1 MECMLAFSDHM
12 RVVNVKGPIH
22 HLDTSS
28 CRVTRLQQPHSTGW
42 PKIASTPPAVASDP
56 DLWAHPVLN
65 GLHACTITHH
75 CPVSIMSISLEVSI
89 SHLHPELHCWPCL
102 LISNV
107 IFAVYCQHKLKTF
120 QTLVHIESKLNYWCF
135 HFRNCTQDFPLTFY

>member
-28 CRVTRLQQPHSTGW
+28 SRVTRLQQPHSTGW
-42 PKIASTPPAVASDP
+42 PKIAGIPPEVANWPRPLGSP
-56 DLWAHPVLN
+56 CIEWPTCMYN
-65 GLHACTITHH
+65 YTSM
-75 CPVSIMSISLEVSI
+75 SIMSISREVSI